1 MLPSTCYTSTT
12 VTTSPHDPADVR
24 PTILLVDDYA
34 DALPAWEIFLRA
46 EGFDVLT
53 AASGRDAL
61 LHVATNRPDLVALDL
76 DLPDLSGC
84 EVAQLL
90 RSHAETRHIP
100 LIAVTGY
107 SHGSKHDQARASGFD
122 AIVVKP
128 CDPVKLIAEIRRL
141 LAVNPPLVP

>member
-1 MLPSTCYTSTT
+1 M
-12 VTTSPHDPADVR
+12 TTSPHDRADVR

-34 DALPAWEIFLRA
+34 DALPAWEIFLHA

-53 AASGRDAL
+53 AACGRDAL
-61 LHVATNRPDLVALDL
+61 LRVAANRPDLVALDL

-84 EVAQLL
+84 EVAQVL
-90 RSHAETRHIP
+90 RSQSDTRHIP

-107 SHGSKHDQARASGFD
+107 SHGSKHDEALASGFD

-141 LAVNPPLVP
+141 LPAIPPSVP